1 MGNGGQACGLERT
14 GCIRSVFFLV
24 FVFFLPHDMYCV
36 ALRCIAFGLG
46 LGLGFWHG
54 TAGQGIARAACGG
67 EYGIPFLETGIAGR
81 AVRGHTTQHSML
93 EIE

>member
-1 MGNGGQACGLERT
+1 MGISSVSAMATWGTAGKHVDWNGRDALDL
-14 GCIRSVFFLV
+14 FFFCFL
-24 FVFFLPHDMYCV
+24 FFFLPHDMYCV

-67 EYGIPFLETGIAGR
+67 ECGNTFLR
-81 AVRGHTTQHSML
+81 DGHSGACC
-93 EIE
+93 

>member
-14 GCIRSVFFLV
+14 GCIRSVFFL
-24 FVFFLPHDMYCV
+24 FFCFLPHDMYCV

-81 AVRGHTTQHSML
+81 AVRATQHNTVC
-93 EIE
+93 